1 MKERTLTIL
10 KPDSIER
17 RNVGA
22 IIARLEQEGFEIL
35 AAKKLRLSVE
45 QARAFYAVH
54 RERPFYAPLVEFMTS
69 GPVWVM
75 ALERDNAV
83 EHLRRI
89 MGATDP
95 AKAEPGTIRAQ
106 FASSIE
112 RNAIHGSDSPDN
124 ARAEV
129 AFFFPAAELAG

>member
-1 MKERTLTIL
+1 MRQQTLTIL
-10 KPDSIER
+10 KPDTVAR
-17 RNVGA
+17 RRVGA
-22 IIARLEQEGFEIL
+22 IIARLEEEGFDII
-35 AAKKLRLSVE
+35 AARRMRLTEE

-54 RERPFYAPLVEFMTS
+54 KDRPFYHSLVTFMTE

-83 EHLRRI
+83 EHLRKV

-95 AKAEPGTIRAQ
+95 AKAEAGTIRALHGT
-106 FASSIE
+106 SIE

-124 ARAEV
+124 ARLEV
-129 AFFFPAAELAG
+129 AFFFSAAELV